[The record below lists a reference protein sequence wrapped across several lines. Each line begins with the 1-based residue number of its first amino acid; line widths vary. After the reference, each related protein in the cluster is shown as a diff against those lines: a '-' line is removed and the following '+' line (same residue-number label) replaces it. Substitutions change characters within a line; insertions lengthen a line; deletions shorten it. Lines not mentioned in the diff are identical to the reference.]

1 MSVPLLQVENL
12 GVAVAGGDALLRQV
26 GFKVYRGET
35 FALLGESGSG
45 KSMTA
50 LSVMRLL
57 PEGVVFRSG
66 EVRFDGRDLLRVPA
80 FAMHAVRGRRIAM
93 IFQEPMT
100 SLNPVMTVGV
110 QVVEVLRLHRGLSKA
125 AAKGCTLET
134 FEKVGLD
141 NPALVFSSYPHELS
155 GGMQQRVMIAAAIV
169 GEPDLL
175 ICDEP
180 TTALDVTIQAQVLD
194 LLKTLQARL
203 QTAMLFIS
211 HDLSIVSNVAD
222 RIAVM
227 KDGRVVDETDVAG
240 FFTGRRHPY
249 SRHLLE
255 VAPVLN
261 KRGVSP
267 SRSASGESGGGKLLE
282 VEALKVHFPIRSG
295 LLRRV
300 RGHVKAVDG
309 VSLSLGKGR
318 TLALVGESGSGK
330 TSVAKAVLGLA
341 PVTDGAIRFDGVRFE
356 ALRGAALRTFRH
368 SAQIVFQDPFSSMN
382 PKMPVGEIIKEGMRA
397 QPERLRKGTGK
408 GAGKD
413 GEAWMT
419 GRTRELLELVGLD
432 PRSMSRYPHEFSGG
446 QRQRICIARALA
458 VEPRLL
464 ICDEPTSALDVSVQA
479 QILGLFRRLQ
489 DDLGLSYLFITHD
502 IAVVSHVAHEIA
514 VMHRGRIVEAGET
527 GAVLTHPRND
537 YTRALL
543 SSVPVINAAA

>member
-1 MSVPLLQVENL
+1 MNEPLLRVDNL
-12 GVAVAGGDALLRQV
+12 GVAVAGGDGLLHQV
-26 GFKVYRGET
+26 GFEVHRGET

-66 EVRFDGRDLLRVPA
+66 EVRFEGRDLLRVPA
-80 FAMHAVRGRRIAM
+80 FSMHAVRGRRIAM

-100 SLNPVMTVGV
+100 SLNPVMTVGA
-110 QVVEVLRLHRGLSKA
+110 QVLEVLRLHQGLSKA
-125 AAKGCTLET
+125 AAKKRTLET

-141 NPALVFSSYPHELS
+141 NAALVFSSYPHELS
-155 GGMQQRVMIAAAIV
+155 GGMQQRVMIAAAIT

-180 TTALDVTIQAQVLD
+180 TTALDVTIQAQVLE
-194 LLKTLQARL
+194 LLKTLQARSR
-203 QTAMLFIS
+203 TAMLFIS

-249 SRHLLE
+249 SRRLLE

-261 KRGVSP
+261 KRGVFP
-267 SRSASGESGGGKLLE
+267 SRAAADEGAGGRLLE
-282 VEALKVHFPIRSG
+282 IEALKVHFPIRSG

-309 VSLSLGKGR
+309 VSLSLDKGR

-330 TSVAKAVLGLA
+330 TTVAKAVLGLA
-341 PVTDGAIRFDGVRFE
+341 PVTDGVIRFDGARFE
-356 ALRGAALRTFRH
+356 SLRGSALRRFRR

-397 QPERLRKGTGK
+397 QGTGDEVRM
-408 GAGKD
+408 AGR
-413 GEAWMT
+413 A
-419 GRTRELLELVGLD
+419 RELLKLVGLD
-432 PRSMSRYPHEFSGG
+432 PRWMSRYPHEFSGG

-479 QILGLFRRLQ
+479 QILDLFRQLQ

-514 VMHRGRIVEAGET
+514 VMHRGRVVEAGET
-527 GAVLTHPRND
+527 GAVLTAPRND
-537 YTRALL
+537 YTRTLL